1 MTARVSTS
9 PAPRPIFTRTRTWDC
24 SACASELSLRREVWT
39 SAVSRAVAPRSRSRS
54 RWGSA
59 RASSA
64 PRRTTPGP
72 LPSRQMSSPSLG
84 GKGVDPNATR
94 CETGVVRSSR
104 KGGEFSM
111 LTSLYLR
118 LRSLFNREEGQGMV
132 EYALILVLI
141 AVVVIVV
148 LIVLGN
154 QVKNVFCNISGGL
167 GQ

>member
-1 MTARVSTS
+1 
-9 PAPRPIFTRTRTWDC
+9 
-24 SACASELSLRREVWT
+24 
-39 SAVSRAVAPRSRSRS
+39 
-54 RWGSA
+54 
-59 RASSA
+59 
-64 PRRTTPGP
+64 
-72 LPSRQMSSPSLG
+72 
-84 GKGVDPNATR
+84 
-94 CETGVVRSSR
+94 
-104 KGGEFSM
+104 M